1 MDAFELRWPEGET
14 MQPGM
19 LLLVAVEAPA
29 DASARG
35 VPCLR
40 CRSAAR

>member
-19 LLLVAVEAPA
+19 LLLVVGLMRQKPEENKEQ
-29 DASARG
+29 G
-35 VPCLR
+35 CH
-40 CRSAAR
+40 